1 MKKYNT
7 RTLILIALFAALT
20 AVLAQIQLP
29 LGPVPF
35 NLAVLGAF
43 LAGMLLP
50 PLAATLSMGVYMML
64 GIIGIPV
71 FAGFAGGPAVLF
83 GKTGGYV
90 LGYIAIAFCTS
101 FAMQKS
107 GKLIPVACAMALGLV
122 ACYTLGTVWFM
133 IFTGMGLMQ
142 SLTFCVLPF
151 IIPDIAK
158 GACAWLLGKTLQVR
172 LSEAVK

>member
-7 RTLILIALFAALT
+7 KTLILIALFAALT

-29 LGPVPF
+29 IGPVPF

-71 FAGFAGGPAVLF
+71 FAGFMGGPAVLF

-90 LGYIAIAFCTS
+90 LGYLAIAFCTAL
-101 FAMQKS
+101 AMQKS
-107 GKLIPVACAMALGLV
+107 GKIVVVACSMAFGLAV
-122 ACYTLGTVWFM
+122 CYTLGTIWFM
-133 IFTGMGLMQ
+133 IFTGMGLVQ
-142 SLTFCVLPF
+142 SLTFCVIPF
-151 IIPDIAK
+151 IIPDIVK
-158 GACAWLLGKTLQVR
+158 GICAWLLGKTLQTR
-172 LSEAVK
+172 LSVAVK

>member
-7 RTLILIALFAALT
+7 KTLILIALFAALT

-29 LGPVPF
+29 IGPVPF

-71 FAGFAGGPAVLF
+71 FAGFMGGPAVLF

-90 LGYIAIAFCTS
+90 LGYLAIAFCTAL
-101 FAMQKS
+101 AMQKS
-107 GKLIPVACAMALGLV
+107 GKIVVVACSMVFGLAV
-122 ACYTLGTVWFM
+122 CYTLGTIWFM
-133 IFTGMGLMQ
+133 IFTGMGLVQ
-142 SLTFCVLPF
+142 SLTFCVIPF
-151 IIPDIAK
+151 IIPDIVK
-158 GACAWLLGKTLQVR
+158 GICAWLLGKTLQTR
-172 LSEAVK
+172 LSVAVK